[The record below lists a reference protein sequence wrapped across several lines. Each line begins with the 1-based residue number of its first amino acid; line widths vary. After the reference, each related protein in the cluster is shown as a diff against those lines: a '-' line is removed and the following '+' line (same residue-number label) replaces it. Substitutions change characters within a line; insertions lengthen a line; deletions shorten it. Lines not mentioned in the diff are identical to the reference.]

1 MYVGIDF
8 WYVCMKLEFIWLL
21 VYDLIGKGNLLFLSV
36 DFVYVWNGGNDWWNI
51 KSLMEK
57 ENIEIVIGY
66 VFIFIKVII

>member
-36 DFVYVWNGGNDWWNI
+36 DFVYVWNGGKWLMKYWEFDGEREYWNCYRVCI
-51 KSLMEK
+51 Y
-57 ENIEIVIGY
+57 IY
-66 VFIFIKVII
+66 